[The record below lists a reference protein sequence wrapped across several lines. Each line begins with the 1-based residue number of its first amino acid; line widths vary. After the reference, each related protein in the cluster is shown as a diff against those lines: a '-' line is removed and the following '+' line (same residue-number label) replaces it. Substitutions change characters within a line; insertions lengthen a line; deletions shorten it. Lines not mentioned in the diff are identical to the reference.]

1 MNKEGPFRQQWG
13 YTGCE
18 RMGDGEGGGGQ
29 EKMGEVEADDTWG
42 AKTW

>member
-1 MNKEGPFRQQWG
+1 MNEEGPFRQQWG

-18 RMGDGEGGGGQ
+18 RMGDGGGGGQ
-29 EKMGEVEADDTWG
+29 EKMGEVEADDTWR

>member
-1 MNKEGPFRQQWG
+1 MNEEGPFRQQWG

-18 RMGDGEGGGGQ
+18 RMGDGGGGQ
-29 EKMGEVEADDTWG
+29 EKMGEVEADDTWR

>member
-1 MNKEGPFRQQWG
+1 MNEEGPFRQQWG

-18 RMGDGEGGGGQ
+18 RMEMAGGGQ
-29 EKMGEVEADDTWG
+29 EKMGEVEADDTLR